1 MKKITRRVFLA
12 TGTAM
17 AIVVAG
23 CVGKTTNGS
32 NQAQTQTQTQTQTQ
46 GQTQTLNL
54 YSARHYDTDNALYES
69 FSKKTGIKVNLVEAK
84 AEELIERIKSEGA
97 NSPADLIITVDA
109 GNLSRAKEAGILQP
123 VSSKVL
129 ETTVPASL
137 RDPEGHWFGL
147 SKRARVIVYNKDKVK
162 PSDLSTYEALTDPK
176 WKGRILVRSSN
187 NVYNQSLVGSM
198 LEVNGPQKTEEWA
211 RGVVANF
218 ARPPEGNDTAQ
229 IKAVAAGQ
237 GDIAIANSYYVAR
250 LLKSDKPE
258 DKAIAQKIGV
268 FFPNQNERGA
278 HVNISGGGV
287 VKTAPNKEGAIKFL
301 EYMVSPE
308 AQEIFAKSNYEYP
321 VLEGAALD
329 PVVASLGQFKA
340 DATNAAAF
348 GKNNPEAL
356 KIMDRAGWK

>member
-17 AIVVAG
+17 VAVASG
-23 CVGKTTNGS
+23 CVSKTTQGS
-32 NQAQTQTQTQTQTQ
+32 NQAPK
-46 GQTQTLNL
+46 QTQTLNL

-69 FSKKTGIKVNLVEAK
+69 FSKKTGIKVNLVEAE
-84 AEELIERIKSEGA
+84 ADQLIERIQSEGA
-97 NSPADLIITVDA
+97 NSPADVLITVDA
-109 GNLSRAKEAGILQP
+109 GRLARAKEAGVLQP

-129 ETTVPASL
+129 ESAVPASL

-147 SKRARVIVYNKDKVK
+147 SKRARVIIYNKDKVK
-162 PSDLSTYEALTDPK
+162 PSELSTYEALTDPK

-187 NVYNQSLVGSM
+187 NIYNQSLVGSM
-198 LEVNGPQKTEEWA
+198 LEVNGPQKTEEWV
-211 RGVVANF
+211 RGVVANL
-218 ARPPEGNDTAQ
+218 ARPPEGNDVSQ

-237 GDIAIANSYYVAR
+237 GDITIANTYYVAR

-268 FFPNQNERGA
+268 FFPNQNERGT
-278 HVNISGGGV
+278 HVNISGAGV

-301 EYMVSPE
+301 EHMVSPE
-308 AQEIFAKSNYEYP
+308 VQESFAKSSYEYP
-321 VLEGAALD
+321 VLEGVALD
-329 PVVASLGQFKA
+329 PAVASFGKFKS

>member
-46 GQTQTLNL
+46 AQTQTLNL

-69 FSKKTGIKVNLVEAK
+69 FTKKTGIKVNLVEAK

-129 ETTVPASL
+129 ETAVPASL